1 MSKVNGVYT
10 KVVMRE
16 KVRYKDKL
24 TSEMGENPND
34 KK

>member
-16 KVRYKDKL
+16 KVVVRM
-24 TSEMGENPND
+24 SFENNYLL

>member
-1 MSKVNGVYT
+1 MSKVNEGYT

-16 KVRYKDKL
+16 KVVVRM
-24 TSEMGENPND
+24 SFENIYLL